1 VGRTVAMVFVRI
13 IEAVAGTKK
22 EATQTKQTRE
32 GDQDSFEIEQGF
44 HRIFNYS
51 SSSILILTE
60 LD

>member
-1 VGRTVAMVFVRI
+1 MVFVRI

-32 GDQDSFEIEQGF
+32 GDQDRFEIEQGF